1 MPGVSLLGESMTKIR
16 SEAVCVYGAKIINT
30 HVLAMQAEIE
40 GVLEAKDIEYIHRMR
55 VASRRLR
62 SALAIFKGCLSSKDF
77 KNFARVIRDVTRSL
91 GAARDLDVQLAVLE
105 SVMPDFSD
113 PKLIPGLRRLQFRL
127 KQQRVGAQ
135 KDVIT
140 AIQTLQ
146 ANNTLVNLA
155 KWTVPFQELSE
166 GVYLFSPALYE
177 LAFSGINARLN
188 ELLEHAAYIQD
199 ESNVT
204 ELHNMRISAKRLR
217 YTMEAFTDL
226 YGASLKPFINQTRK
240 FQDMLGEIHDADVWI
255 EMIPRFIQEEGER
268 IFMYFGNNRPLKRL
282 LPGLEA
288 FRANRTEKRK
298 ADYQRF
304 LGIWAQAE
312 EEHLWDELLK
322 LINAPL
328 DLEVALH
335 SLQQLENPHVEQV
348 EKFED
353 ISPED

>member
-1 MPGVSLLGESMTKIR
+1 MTKIR

-30 HVLAMQAEIE
+30 HVLAMYTEIE

-62 SALAIFKGCLSSKDF
+62 SALAIFEDCFSRKDF
-77 KNFARVIRDVTRSL
+77 KRYSRDVRDVTRSL

-105 SVMPDFSD
+105 NVSPAYSN
-113 PKLIPGLRRLQFRL
+113 PKFAPGLRRLELRL
-127 KQQRVGAQ
+127 KQQRSDAQ

-146 ANNTLVNLA
+146 ADDTLVNLA
-155 KWTVPFQELSE
+155 KWAAALRELSE

-177 LAFSGINARLN
+177 LAFSGINARLK
-188 ELLEHAAYIQD
+188 ELLAHAAYIQD
-199 ESNVT
+199 ERNVT

-217 YTMEAFTDL
+217 YTMEAFADL

-240 FQDMLGEIHDADVWI
+240 FQDMLGDIHDADVWI

-268 IFMYFGNNRPLKRL
+268 ISIYFGNSRPLKRL

-288 FRANRTEKRK
+288 FRVNRIEKRK
-298 ADYQRF
+298 ADYLRF
-304 LGIWAQAE
+304 LAIWAKGE
-312 EEHLWDELLK
+312 EEHLWEELLK

-328 DLEVALH
+328 SLEVALH
-335 SLQQLENPHVEQV
+335 SMQQFENPQTPQE
-348 EKFED
+348 ESPED
-353 ISPED
+353 ISTED

>member
-1 MPGVSLLGESMTKIR
+1 MTKIR
-16 SEAVCVYGAKIINT
+16 SEAVCVYGAKIINA
-30 HVLAMQAEIE
+30 HVLAMYAEIA
-40 GVLEAKDIEYIHRMR
+40 GVLEARDIEYIHRMR

-62 SALAIFKGCLSSKDF
+62 SALAIFEGCFSGKEF
-77 KNFARVIRDVTRSL
+77 KNHSRDVRDVTRSL

-105 SVMPDFSD
+105 NIMPIFAD
-113 PKLIPGLRRLQFRL
+113 PKLAPGMRRLELRL
-127 KQQRVGAQ
+127 KQQRADAQ

-146 ANNTLVNLA
+146 ADDTLVKLA
-155 KWTVPFQELSE
+155 KWAAPFQEMSE

-177 LAFSGINARLN
+177 LAFSGINARLK

-199 ESNVT
+199 ERNVT

-217 YTMEAFTDL
+217 YTMEAFADL

-240 FQDMLGEIHDADVWI
+240 FQDMLGDIHDADVWGD
-255 EMIPRFIQEEGER
+255 MIPHFIQEEGER
-268 IFMYFGNNRPLKRL
+268 ISIYFGNDRPLKRL

-288 FRANRTEKRK
+288 FRVNRSEKRK
-298 ADYQRF
+298 ADYLKF
-304 LGIWAQAE
+304 LEMWGKAE
-312 EEHLWDELLK
+312 AEHVWDELLK

-328 DLEVALH
+328 NLEVALR
-335 SLQQLENPHVEQV
+335 SLQQVDNLQAPQEETS
-348 EKFED
+348 ED